1 VLLTEEDFDTVMVFV
16 LDKNGKALMSCTEKR
31 ARLLLERNR
40 ALIHRLYPM
49 VIRVR
54 DRLAQNCSFQDL
66 NLKLDPGSKTSGVA
80 LNRITETGEAVLNL
94 FELVQRGALISKK
107 LLARKQ
113 MRRTRRARNT
123 RYRQARFLNRG
134 NKVKGWLAPS
144 LMHRVNTTIAWVNRI
159 SHWAPVSKL
168 TQELVRFDLQ
178 KMQNPEISGVEYQ
191 QGTLFGFEV
200 PEYLLNKW
208 NRTCAYCDAQNT
220 PLEIEHIHPK
230 SKGGS
235 NRISN
240 LALACRQCNKIKDN
254 RDIAEFLMKDEK
266 RLKRI
271 LAQAKAPLKDGAAVN
286 STRWRLFNELKAS
299 GLEVNVGTSGQ
310 TKFNRTRNNIPKT
323 HSLDAACVG
332 DVDVVSDWQK
342 PTLYSQCAVRGQYAR
357 TRLDRFGFPRVYCV
371 RQKQVKGFATED
383 TVRAEVTRGK
393 KIGSYFGKV
402 AIRASG
408 SFNITN
414 ETSVIQGVSHQYCK
428 LVQRADG
435 YGYLFNQDSLLSRE
449 KGLVQQAALSLPGI
463 KATVSR
469 AN

>member
-1 VLLTEEDFDTVMVFV
+1 MVFV
-16 LDKNGKALMSCTEKR
+16 LDKNGKALMPCTEKR

-40 ALIHRLYPM
+40 ARIHRLYPM

-54 DRLAQNCSFQDL
+54 NRLAQNCSFQDL
-66 NLKLDPGSKTSGVA
+66 NLKLNSGSKTSGVA
-80 LNRITETGEAVLNL
+80 LNRITVLNL
-94 FELVQRGALISKK
+94 FELVHRGALISKK
-107 LLARKQ
+107 LQARAS
-113 MRRTRRARNT
+113 MRRIRRSRNT

-144 LMHRVNTTIAWVNRI
+144 LRHRVNTTIAWVNRI

-168 TQELVRFDLQ
+168 TQELLRFDLQ
-178 KMQNPEISGVEYQ
+178 KMQNPEMSSVEYQ
-191 QGTLFGFEV
+191 QGTLLGFEV
-200 PEYLLNKW
+200 REYLLNKW
-208 NRTCAYCDAQNT
+208 NRNCAYCDAQNT

-240 LALACRQCNKIKDN
+240 LALVCRQCNEAKN
-254 RDIAEFLMKDEK
+254 HRDIAEFLMKDEK

-271 LAQAKAPLKDGAAVN
+271 LAQAKAPLKDAAAVN

-299 GLEVNVGTSGQ
+299 GLEVNVGTGGQ
-310 TKFNRTRNNIPKT
+310 TKFNRTQNNIPKT

-332 DVDVVSDWQK
+332 DVDVVSGWQK
-342 PTLYSQCAVRGQYAR
+342 PTLSIQCAGRGQYAR
-357 TRLDRFGFPRVYCV
+357 TKLDRFGFPRGYCL
-371 RQKQVKGFATED
+371 RQKQVKGFATGD

-408 SFNITN
+408 SFNITT

-435 YGYLFNQDSLLSRE
+435 YGYLFNQDSLVSRE
-449 KGLVQQAALSLPGI
+449 KGLVQQAALSLPGM
-463 KATVSR
+463 KAKVSR